1 MTKVIACAHEK
12 GGVGKTTTT
21 VNLGVGLARQGK
33 NVLLLDADPQGDL
46 SKCLGVKNPRE
57 LTNTISTVM
66 DYLIA
71 HSDEDTYP
79 DFEYTAPIRQHTEG
93 IDFIPANASLA
104 ATEVTL
110 VNSMSR
116 ETILRQYLD
125 MVKDKYDYVLIDCR
139 PSLGL
144 TVVNALTAADSVII
158 PVQAHILA
166 ADDMDALFKTI
177 GRVKRNLN
185 PRLQVDGIVMTMV
198 DSRTNL
204 SRNTI
209 RAVRD
214 AYGSLV
220 RVFKSEIP
228 FAIRA
233 AEVPEKGQSI
243 YAYDPNGRVA
253 KAYEALTK
261 EGSGEQ
267 IQEIALSQLHE
278 FADHPFHVT
287 DDQSLR
293 DMAESIRTYGQL
305 TPALVR
311 PLEDKPGEYELVS
324 GNRRHR
330 ACRMAGLTHMKVIV
344 KEMTRDEA
352 IIQMV
357 DANLQRESLF
367 PSERAFAYKMKLEA
381 IRRQAGRPSKDNS
394 RQVVGNLES
403 ADIVG
408 KNSGESGRQVQRY
421 IRLTELIQPLLT
433 MVDDRKIALNPAV
446 ELSYLSH
453 EQQTDL
459 LDLMEAYDSTPS
471 LAQAQRLK
479 QAAKEGILDKNGIDL
494 VMREEKPNQKEVFKL
509 PRERLAKYFTPDTP
523 LHKMEETIVKALDFY
538 YKKLERDRQAKE
550 YSR

>member
-1 MTKVIACAHEK
+1 META
-12 GGVGKTTTT
+12 
-21 VNLGVGLARQGK
+21 N
-33 NVLLLDADPQGDL
+33 
-46 SKCLGVKNPRE
+46 
-57 LTNTISTVM
+57 TNTKKPKISTL
-66 DYLIA
+66 DDLFGLPP
-71 HSDEDTYP
+71 T
-79 DFEYTAPIRQHTEG
+79 
-93 IDFIPANASLA
+93 PA
-104 ATEVTL
+104 
-110 VNSMSR
+110 
-116 ETILRQYLD
+116 
-125 MVKDKYDYVLIDCR
+125 
-139 PSLGL
+139 
-144 TVVNALTAADSVII
+144 
-158 PVQAHILA
+158 
-166 ADDMDALFKTI
+166 
-177 GRVKRNLN
+177 
-185 PRLQVDGIVMTMV
+185 
-198 DSRTNL
+198 
-204 SRNTI
+204 
-209 RAVRD
+209 
-214 AYGSLV
+214 
-220 RVFKSEIP
+220 
-228 FAIRA
+228 
-233 AEVPEKGQSI
+233 
-243 YAYDPNGRVA
+243 
-253 KAYEALTK
+253 

-305 TPALVR
+305 TPALAR

-330 ACRMAGLTHMKVIV
+330 ACAMAGLTHMKVIV

-433 MVDDRKIALNPAV
+433 MVDDKKIALNPAV

-453 EQQTDL
+453 DQQADL

-479 QAAKEGILDKNGIDL
+479 QAAKEGILDRNGIDL

-523 LHKMEETIVKALDFY
+523 LQKMEDTIVKALDLY
-538 YKKLERDRQAKE
+538 YKKLERDRQARE

>member
-1 MTKVIACAHEK
+1 META
-12 GGVGKTTTT
+12 
-21 VNLGVGLARQGK
+21 N
-33 NVLLLDADPQGDL
+33 
-46 SKCLGVKNPRE
+46 
-57 LTNTISTVM
+57 TNTKKPKSSTL
-66 DYLIA
+66 DDLFGLPP
-71 HSDEDTYP
+71 T
-79 DFEYTAPIRQHTEG
+79 
-93 IDFIPANASLA
+93 PA
-104 ATEVTL
+104 
-110 VNSMSR
+110 
-116 ETILRQYLD
+116 
-125 MVKDKYDYVLIDCR
+125 
-139 PSLGL
+139 
-144 TVVNALTAADSVII
+144 
-158 PVQAHILA
+158 
-166 ADDMDALFKTI
+166 
-177 GRVKRNLN
+177 
-185 PRLQVDGIVMTMV
+185 
-198 DSRTNL
+198 
-204 SRNTI
+204 
-209 RAVRD
+209 
-214 AYGSLV
+214 
-220 RVFKSEIP
+220 
-228 FAIRA
+228 
-233 AEVPEKGQSI
+233 
-243 YAYDPNGRVA
+243 
-253 KAYEALTK
+253 

-305 TPALVR
+305 TPALAR

-330 ACRMAGLTHMKVIV
+330 ACAMAGLTHMKVIV

-433 MVDDRKIALNPAV
+433 MVDDKKIALNPAV

-453 EQQTDL
+453 DQQADL

-479 QAAKEGILDKNGIDL
+479 QAAKEGILDRNGIDL

-523 LHKMEETIVKALDFY
+523 LQKMEDTIVKALDFY
-538 YKKLERDRQAKE
+538 YKKLERDRQARE